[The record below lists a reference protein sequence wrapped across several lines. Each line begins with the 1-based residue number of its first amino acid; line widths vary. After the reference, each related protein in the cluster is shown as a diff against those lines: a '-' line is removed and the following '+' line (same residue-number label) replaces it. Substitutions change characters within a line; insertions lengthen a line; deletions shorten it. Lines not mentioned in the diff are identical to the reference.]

1 MQPNDEPAPADSA
14 PRPGLI
20 ANVRAFWAALKDV
33 FGAEFGL
40 LKAEWALA
48 RSALAWMLVAGLVAT
63 VAGVGVALTALALLA
78 LLLAIWWGSWVW
90 ALVALGVL
98 QLAVLGAAI
107 VMFRRCMHWLSLPL
121 SRGQWTA
128 LARQRAAND
137 DAVQTAPSKPPV
149 GERT

>member
-1 MQPNDEPAPADSA
+1 MQPTDEPAPAESA
-14 PRPGLI
+14 PRPGLM
-20 ANVRAFWAALKDV
+20 ANARAFWAALKGV

-63 VAGVGVALTALALLA
+63 VAGVGVALTALALLV
-78 LLLAIWWGSWVW
+78 LLLATWWGSWLW

-98 QLAVLGAAI
+98 QLLVLGAAI

-121 SRGQWTA
+121 TRGQWTA
-128 LARQRAAND
+128 LARVPAAND
-137 DAVQTAPSKPPV
+137 DPAQARQSRPPG
-149 GERT
+149 GEGT